1 VGASKK
7 IKELPTSEQVLF
19 AALRMFHNQAA
30 IARMT
35 EALKI
40 SAVDAERAL
49 AKLPNAAMTI
59 AAEKRMEQFLEVAN
73 RIHFP

>member
-7 IKELPTSEQVLF
+7 IKSLPTSEQVMF
-19 AALRMFHNQAA
+19 AALRLFHNQAA

-35 EALKI
+35 AALGV
-40 SAVDAERAL
+40 SPVDAERAL
-49 AKLPNAAMTI
+49 ARLPNAAITI
-59 AAEKRMEQFLEVAN
+59 ATEKRMEQFLEVAN